1 MRFSTCLF
9 ALALIA
15 TVVASTA
22 RGADWGLK
30 PGNVELK
37 SAGALA
43 FGPDGILFVGDSTAG
58 AIYAIDTGTSPGSAS
73 AAQLNVAGLSAKL
86 AQLLGVAE
94 ADVKVNDLA
103 VKPQSGQVYLS
114 VKAGNPPQAAL
125 VSISADGT
133 LARVSLENV
142 PHQRAALADAPD
154 SAVGRRGDPRDDAI
168 TDLAYRE
175 GKLLVAGLAKGD
187 APSTVREFTFPF
199 GDGAT
204 ATNIEIFHAAHG
216 RVEDNAVVRAFVP
229 LVIDGEPVLLAG
241 FTCTPL
247 VRFPIEAL
255 EPGSKVRGPNSKV
268 RGTTVAE
275 LGNRNRPIDMVVYEK
290 GGARYILMA
299 NSARGVMK
307 ISLDKVGENP
317 GLTEPVKGG
326 GTAGQPFETIAEL
339 PGVEHLALCDDAH
352 AIILARGENG
362 ALDLRTIDLP

>member
-9 ALALIA
+9 AVALIA
-15 TVVASTA
+15 PLCATQA
-22 RGADWGLK
+22 RAADWGLK
-30 PGNVELK
+30 PGNVDLK

-58 AIYAIDTGTSPGSAS
+58 AIYAIATGDAKGSAS
-73 AAQLNVAGLSAKL
+73 AAQLNVAGLSARL

-103 VKPQSGQVYLS
+103 VKPESGQVYLS

-133 LARVSLENV
+133 LAKVSLDNV

-154 SAVGRRGDPRDDAI
+154 SAVGRRGDPRDDAV

-187 APSTVREFTFPF
+187 APSTVREFAFPF
-199 GDGAT
+199 GEGAT

-247 VRFPIEAL
+247 VRFPIKAL
-255 EPGSKVRGPNSKV
+255 EPGSKV

-290 GGARYILMA
+290 DGARYILMA

-326 GTAGQPFETIAEL
+326 GTAGQPFETVADL
-339 PGVEHLALCDDAH
+339 PGVEHLALCDDTH
-352 AIILARGENG
+352 AIILARSENG

>member
-1 MRFSTCLF
+1 MHRSKRLF
-9 ALALIA
+9 AVALIA
-15 TVVASTA
+15 ASCVTQVRA
-22 RGADWGLK
+22 ADWGLK
-30 PGNVELK
+30 PGKVELK

-58 AIYAIDTGTSPGSAS
+58 AIYAIDTGNTKGAAS
-73 AAQLNVAGLSAKL
+73 AAPLNVAGLSAKL

-103 VKPQSGQVYLS
+103 VKPESGQVYLS
-114 VKAGNPPQAAL
+114 IKAGNPPQAAL

-133 LARVSLENV
+133 LAKVSLDNV
-142 PHQRAALADAPD
+142 PHQRAELADAPD
-154 SAVGRRGDPRDDAI
+154 SAVGRRGDPRDDAV

-175 GKLLVAGLAKGD
+175 GKLLVAGLAKGES
-187 APSTVREFTFPF
+187 PSTVREFAFPF
-199 GDGAT
+199 ADAAT

-216 RVEDNAVVRAFVP
+216 RVEDGAVVRAFVP

-247 VRFPIEAL
+247 VRFPIKAL
-255 EPGSKVRGPNSKV
+255 EPGSKV

-290 GGARYILMA
+290 DGARYILMA

-339 PGVEHLALCDDAH
+339 PGVEHLALCDDTH
-352 AIILARGENG
+352 AIILARSEGG
-362 ALDLRTIDLP
+362 SLDLRTIALP